1 MGIFYIDCEIESIR
15 PPGQKVTV
23 PKLLVDCGSEHTWIP
38 ETELTKIGVQVAKK
52 DCPFLMANGQPITR
66 SIGYALLRADG
77 FETVDE
83 VVLAQPGD
91 LALLG
96 SRTLEGLGA
105 VVDAQKKKLV
115 AAGPYPVATSWM
127 SLNDSA
133 KMN

>member
-23 PKLLVDCGSEHTWIP
+23 PKLLVDSGSEHTWIP
-38 ETELTKIGVQVAKK
+38 ETELRKIGVQVAKQ

-66 SIGYALLRADG
+66 SIGYAFLRAGG

-83 VVLAQPGD
+83 VVLGQPGD

-96 SRTLEGLGA
+96 SRTLEGFGA
-105 VVDAQKKKLV
+105 VVDPQRKKLV
-115 AAGPYPVATSWM
+115 AAGPYPVARVSRPVARL
-127 SLNDSA
+127 SRL
-133 KMN
+133 